1 MPDNKAMLLIVDDD
15 EGLRNQMKWALIDEY
30 DIILAQDRA
39 SALEFV
45 ARKQPDVM
53 TLDLGLPPDPDGV
66 KEGFE
71 VLKTIVGEYPAIKV
85 IIITGREEKEIALKA
100 IENGASDFIYKP
112 VDIDELKVILR
123 RTFHIAWL
131 EKENRQLHGRL
142 EEKSFEGML
151 GTCEKMQNVFM
162 LVRKVSTNDAPVLIE
177 GESGTG
183 KELVARAI
191 HGLGNRKEKPFIAI
205 NCGAIPEN
213 LLESELFG
221 HEKGAFTGAHT
232 QRKGRFEFAAGG
244 TLFLDEIGELPLSLQ
259 VKILRFLQE
268 KVIQRVGGRMDIE
281 VDARIVAATNRN
293 LSEEMQTG
301 AFREDLYYR
310 LNVINIYLPPL
321 REREGDIMLLAK
333 SFLKR
338 YSKEFN
344 KKLLGF
350 TNKAINAMEQWEW
363 SGNVRELENRVKRA
377 VIMAE
382 GKKVL
387 PSDLDINTVKL
398 KYDGMNLKEAR
409 EALDKELI
417 INSLKKNQGN
427 ITFASRELGISRPT
441 LYDLF
446 KKYQI
451 VP

>member
-1 MPDNKAMLLIVDDD
+1 
-15 EGLRNQMKWALIDEY
+15 
-30 DIILAQDRA
+30 
-39 SALEFV
+39 
-45 ARKQPDVM
+45 
-53 TLDLGLPPDPDGV
+53 
-66 KEGFE
+66 
-71 VLKTIVGEYPAIKV
+71 
-85 IIITGREEKEIALKA
+85 
-100 IENGASDFIYKP
+100 
-112 VDIDELKVILR
+112 
-123 RTFHIAWL
+123 
-131 EKENRQLHGRL
+131 
-142 EEKSFEGML
+142 
-151 GTCEKMQNVFM
+151 
-162 LVRKVSTNDAPVLIE
+162 
-177 GESGTG
+177 
-183 KELVARAI
+183 
-191 HGLGNRKEKPFIAI
+191 
-205 NCGAIPEN
+205 
-213 LLESELFG
+213 
-221 HEKGAFTGAHT
+221 
-232 QRKGRFEFAAGG
+232 
-244 TLFLDEIGELPLSLQ
+244 
-259 VKILRFLQE
+259 
-268 KVIQRVGGRMDIE
+268 
-281 VDARIVAATNRN
+281 
-293 LSEEMQTG
+293 
-301 AFREDLYYR
+301 
-310 LNVINIYLPPL
+310 VINIYLPPL

-427 ITFASRELGISRPT
+427 ITCASRELGISRPT